1 MVCNLRQLT
10 VKNQILG
17 LHYEFDHKLPGGIS
31 QPRFIDVINEKLD
44 LINRFLDL
52 GERVGS
58 QEERDTLKELR
69 KLELEVIK
77 EIILNV
83 EKKTEPEEE
92 NKTYTEGYLNTLT
105 DLQKQM
111 EDLFKSFS
119 FNQKATN

>member
-1 MVCNLRQLT
+1 M
-10 VKNQILG
+10 KNQILG